1 MGNVAQIV
9 TERILK
15 RMEEM
20 EDQIQRGEATS
31 FRWVKPF
38 ALGAPDRPYSFEKSL
53 PYTGINRIL
62 LCNKN
67 GEYLTK
73 KCIDRLGEKK
83 DSPKYQIRKG
93 AKSEIVCYYE
103 IKPVIDKET
112 GEPAIDEITG
122 KEIKK
127 TILRF
132 YPVFSREDVVRCD
145 NGETLPSKFEFEHF
159 THEDI
164 TEQTRIALDR
174 FNRLFNFF
182 CKKYG
187 IIAEEIT
194 DGTQCYYSPSDN
206 RLRYC
211 RMDGFSSVFEY
222 ISTVA
227 HEMVHA
233 TGKILGRF
241 DDTKIKS
248 PEEAVQSYSREELC
262 AEIGSEICT
271 NFVKCPDD
279 SDTNENSIIYIR
291 NWSSYLKNN
300 PKTEILSASAKAEQA
315 CELIYD
321 CLLEMERE
329 EQMQKDNEEKENDED
344 ER

>member
-112 GEPAIDEITG
+112 GEPAIDDPDC
-122 KEIKK
+122 
-127 TILRF
+127 RN
-132 YPVFSREDVVRCD
+132 RRR
-145 NGETLPSKFEFEHF
+145 NGF
-159 THEDI
+159 
-164 TEQTRIALDR
+164 
-174 FNRLFNFF
+174 
-182 CKKYG
+182 G
-187 IIAEEIT
+187 
-194 DGTQCYYSPSDN
+194 
-206 RLRYC
+206 
-211 RMDGFSSVFEY
+211 
-222 ISTVA
+222 
-227 HEMVHA
+227 
-233 TGKILGRF
+233 
-241 DDTKIKS
+241 
-248 PEEAVQSYSREELC
+248 
-262 AEIGSEICT
+262 
-271 NFVKCPDD
+271 
-279 SDTNENSIIYIR
+279 
-291 NWSSYLKNN
+291 
-300 PKTEILSASAKAEQA
+300 
-315 CELIYD
+315 
-321 CLLEMERE
+321 
-329 EQMQKDNEEKENDED
+329 
-344 ER
+344 

>member
-20 EDQIQRGEATS
+20 EEKIKNGEETS

-38 ALGAPDRPYSFEKSL
+38 AIGAPDRPYSYETMAAYK
-53 PYTGINRIL
+53 GINKL
-62 LCNKN
+62 TLYSN

-73 KCIDRLGEKK
+73 RCIDRLGEKK
-83 DSPKYQIRKG
+83 DSPRYQIRKG

-103 IKPVIDKET
+103 LKPVIDKET
-112 GEPAIDEITG
+112 GEPAIDEKTG

-159 THEDI
+159 SHDDI

-194 DGTQCYYSPSDN
+194 DGTQCYYSPNDN

-227 HEMVHA
+227 HEMIHA
-233 TGKILGRF
+233 SGKPLGRF

-248 PEEAVQSYSREELC
+248 PEKAVEEYSREELI
-262 AEIGSEICT
+262 AEIGSQ
-271 NFVKCPDD
+271 FVANMVQCPDD
-279 SDTNENSIIYIR
+279 TDTNENSIAYIR
-291 NWSSYLKNN
+291 SWSSYLKDS
-300 PKTEILSASAKAEQA
+300 PKTEILSASAKAEQSS
-315 CELIYD
+315 ELIYD
-321 CLLEMERE
+321 CLLEMERQ
-329 EQMQKDNEEKENDED
+329 EQLQKDNEEKENDED